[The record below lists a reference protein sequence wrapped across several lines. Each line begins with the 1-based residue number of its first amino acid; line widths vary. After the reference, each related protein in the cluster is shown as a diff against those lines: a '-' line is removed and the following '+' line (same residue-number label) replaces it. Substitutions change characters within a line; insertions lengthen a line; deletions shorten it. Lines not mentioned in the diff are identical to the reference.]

1 MRNGVDFIVILYG
14 GANSHGARPLARGA
28 LFQQSVRQF
37 FKHIFFAMIGYIDK
51 SGFKFHERIQIIKK
65 RTDIVALQRG
75 KHFNRKQGLAVGFFN
90 MVCDFHFCLSK
101 FIGSA
106 EIQVSLNGVVFF
118 RVKFHR
124 TTAYIF
130 SVAGFPNTVSPAF
143 SERITTEPAPTRA
156 LAPISTPATRV
167 APEPMNA
174 PSPILTPAL
183 MLQPPPICTKFPIS
197 ASAPI

>member
-37 FKHIFFAMIGYIDK
+37 FKHIFFAMIGDIDK

-65 RTDIVALQRG
+65 RADIVALQRG
-75 KHFNRKQGLAVGFFN
+75 EHFNQKQKLALGFFN
-90 MVCDFHFCLSK
+90 IFFVC
-101 FIGSA
+101 
-106 EIQVSLNGVVFF
+106 
-118 RVKFHR
+118 
-124 TTAYIF
+124 YIF